1 MAAHQTV
8 LKQEAVDAL
17 VQDPHGVFLDCT
29 FGRGGHTSLIL
40 ERIAED
46 GRVIAIDKDL
56 AAIAHAE
63 QHFSE
68 EPRLEV
74 VHGSFKDIELILQE
88 RGLTHV
94 SGALLDLGVSS
105 PQLDEAERG
114 FSFQA
119 DGPLDMRMDQSKG
132 QTAAEWLNSAEA
144 LDIAYVIKRF
154 GEEKHARR
162 IAAGVVSSRE
172 DKPLV
177 STSDLVEIVKAAIPA
192 RDQRQMKKHPATKT
206 FQAIRIFLNDELK
219 DLEDCLGVIVPL
231 LKPAGRLVVI
241 SFHSLEDRIVKR
253 FMREQA
259 RGEQLPS
266 KLPIRDDEI
275 VRHLKLVGK
284 PVKPSEAELDE
295 NRRARSSIMR
305 VAEKAS

>member
-17 VQDPHGVFLDCT
+17 VRDPHGVFLDCT
-29 FGRGGHTSLIL
+29 FGRGGHTRLIL
-40 ERIAED
+40 ERISED

-63 QHFSE
+63 EHFSDH
-68 EPRLEV
+68 RLEV
-74 VHGSFKDIELILQE
+74 VHGSFKDVVSILAE
-88 RGLTHV
+88 RGLEKV
-94 SGALLDLGVSS
+94 SGVLLDLGVSS

-119 DGPLDMRMDQSKG
+119 DGPLDMRMDQSQG
-132 QTAAEWLNSAEA
+132 QTAADWLNSAKA
-144 LDIAYVIKRF
+144 SDIAYVIKRF

-162 IAAGVVSSRE
+162 IASGVVEARE
-172 DKPLV
+172 DKPLE
-177 STSDLVEIVKAAIPA
+177 STSDLVDIVKTAIPA
-192 RDQRQMKKHPATKT
+192 RDQREMKKHPATKT
-206 FQAIRIFLNDELK
+206 FQAIRIFLNDELQ

-266 KLPIRDDEI
+266 RLPIRDDEI
-275 VRHLKLVGK
+275 VRHLKIVGK
-284 PVKPSEAELDE
+284 PIKPGDE
-295 NRRARSSIMR
+295 EVGSNRRARSSIMR
-305 VAEKAS
+305 VAERTS

>member
-74 VHGSFKDIELILQE
+74 VHGSFKDIELILQD

-192 RDQRQMKKHPATKT
+192 RDQREMKKHPATKT

>member
-275 VRHLKLVGK
+275 VGHLKLVGK